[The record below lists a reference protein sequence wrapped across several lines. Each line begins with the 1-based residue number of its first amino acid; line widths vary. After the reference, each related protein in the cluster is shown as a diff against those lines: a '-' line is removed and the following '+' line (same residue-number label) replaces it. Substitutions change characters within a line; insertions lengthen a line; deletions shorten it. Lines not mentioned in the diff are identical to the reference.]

1 MFEKGHVSDKYDND
15 SSDWEDNTPLSSL
28 AEFGVIS
35 QAAAGIKKGLDLSMQ
50 DASDGEGSLSTE
62 SEITERYN
70 NWTRKLAAVQ
80 QNGRVNRK
88 RMKEL
93 DRGLDE
99 LIGKLYDTV
108 LDDGEWGQA
117 GGGGKSMEWYG
128 TC

>member
-1 MFEKGHVSDKYDND
+1 M
-15 SSDWEDNTPLSSL
+15 
-28 AEFGVIS
+28 IS

-88 RMKEL
+88 KMKEL

-108 LDDGEWGQA
+108 LDDGKWGQA
-117 GGGGKSMEWYG
+117 GGGEKSMEWYG
-128 TC
+128 NPKRKRGES